1 MRFNKKIFSFFLL
14 SSFVLSSS
22 LLMSCNKQPVG
33 PTGPDPA
40 GPFDPTMYMTLA
52 EFRALYTGTDYSIP
66 TGTKKIRGVVVSNS
80 ANEAAGNYRLQDESG
95 SGIYLYSVAGSPIYP
110 IGALLEIDAT
120 GGGILTK
127 YKGDLELKSVP
138 MANVIQKSGT
148 IAVTPRVTTCAAVVT
163 NRDAWASS
171 LVTINNLTGITL
183 TSTTTGVGKTYTLT
197 DATGSLTMFV
207 RDVANIT
214 VNTNGHSVTGYVSIY
229 ISGTSDATQIGIRS
243 ASDIQ

>member
-14 SSFVLSSS
+14 SSFVLCSS
-22 LLMSCNKQPVG
+22 LLMSCNKQPIG

-52 EFRALYTGTDYSIP
+52 NFRALYTGTDYSIP

-120 GGGILTK
+120 GGGLLTK
-127 YKGDLELKSVP
+127 YNGDLELKSVP

-148 IAVTPRVTTCAAVVT
+148 IAVTPRVTTCAAVVA

-171 LVTINNLTGITL
+171 LVTINNLTSIVQA
-183 TSTTTGVGKTYTLT
+183 SSNTTGVTYTLT

-207 RDVANIT
+207 RVASAIT
-214 VNTNGHSVTGYVSIY
+214 VNTGGHSVTGYVSIY
-229 ISGTSDATQIGIRS
+229 KTATADATQIGIRS